1 MSIDHSSYGVLM
13 MFDDCIPW
21 HGLVK
26 CYGKKLRQNCGCGG
40 DWSAKVCM
48 AVIWLQM
55 WVNYQPTLIDH
66 RSCLSKIQP
75 HDDEMQWNAWIRKR
89 CFPVPGTQKWAKD
102 KWDRFLGHIWA
113 LEAMLMSLPDVKGF
127 YMVLHTSFSSG
138 FQIKRLQRWVS
149 LKLSWIG
156 FCVNIYIYVVY
167 IYTYIYIH
175 THAYTYTYVHSTNL
189 CVYTNMIYIY
199 IVVLHFIQYTKRLIY
214 IIVCI
219 YIYKII
225 YIYIHCSIYIYTL

>member
-1 MSIDHSSYGVLM
+1 MQRCSQRSRDELLPSFTGKPISIWGVDDVWWLHSMAWLGGM
-13 MFDDCIPW
+13 E
-21 HGLVK
+21 
-26 CYGKKLRQNCGCGG
+26 KKRQNSEGCGG

-55 WVNYQPTLIDH
+55 WVNYQSTLIDH

-75 HDDEMQWNAWIRKR
+75 HDEMQWNAWIRKR

-156 FCVNIYIYVVY
+156 FCVNIYIYMLY
-167 IYTYIYIH
+167 I
-175 THAYTYTYVHSTNL
+175 
-189 CVYTNMIYIY
+189 CIYIY
-199 IVVLHFIQYTKRLIY
+199 ILMHTHTHTNTARIYVYTQIW
-214 IIVCI
+214 
-219 YIYKII
+219 YIYSCITFYTI
-225 YIYIHCSIYIYTL
+225 Y